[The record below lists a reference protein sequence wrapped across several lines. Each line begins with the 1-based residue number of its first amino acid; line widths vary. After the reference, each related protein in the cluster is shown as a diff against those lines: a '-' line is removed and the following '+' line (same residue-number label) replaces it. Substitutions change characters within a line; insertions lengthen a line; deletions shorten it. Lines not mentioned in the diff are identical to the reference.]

1 MDKKFTF
8 EPNTHTYKLD
18 GERLTGVTTIIGVL
32 DKPALVSWSA
42 NCAVDYIL
50 ENQDPDTKGSD
61 KVLIPKFQVE
71 EARTAWAKKR
81 DKAGDVGTQC
91 HAWVELYAK
100 SKIKNTKY
108 APQYESEQ
116 VEKMVDKFIEWSE
129 QNKVKFLL
137 SEQTLYSEQHFYAG
151 TVDLLIEID
160 GKKYIADLKTAKD
173 IYQTNFIQMGGY
185 HIALEELGKVKDL
198 EGYIVINIPK
208 DLDKDGNAKIKTETV
223 TLWAEYRNAF
233 MHCLALYRFLNKKAS
248 SKDKAIKKAKRAK

>member
-1 MDKKFTF
+1 MKTFTF
-8 EPNTHTYKLD
+8 EPTTHTYKLD

-42 NCAVDYIL
+42 NCAVDYI
-50 ENQDPDTKGSD
+50 EQNFPSD
-61 KVLIPKFQVE
+61 EHIFKNPFAISEVCK

-100 SKIKNTKY
+100 AQINNIEY

-116 VEKMVDKFIEWSE
+116 VEKMVKKFIEWSE

-137 SEQTLYSEQHFYAG
+137 SEQVLYSEKHFYAG

-160 GKKYIADLKTAKD
+160 SKKYIADLKTAKD

-208 DLDKDGNAKIKTETV
+208 ELDKDGNAKIKTETV